1 MDELI
6 QKITEKFNIE
16 PEKAKG
22 IIATVGEF
30 LSDKLPGP
38 IGDQV
43 SKFLGDADGGD
54 ADGGGGGF
62 DAGDMMDKAKG
73 ALGGL
78 LGGD

>member
-16 PEKAKG
+16 PEKAQG
-22 IIATVGEF
+22 IIKTVGEF

-43 SKFLGDADGGD
+43 SKFLGGD
-54 ADGGGGGF
+54 DNGAGDGGGL
-62 DAGDMMDKAKG
+62 DAGDLLGKAKG